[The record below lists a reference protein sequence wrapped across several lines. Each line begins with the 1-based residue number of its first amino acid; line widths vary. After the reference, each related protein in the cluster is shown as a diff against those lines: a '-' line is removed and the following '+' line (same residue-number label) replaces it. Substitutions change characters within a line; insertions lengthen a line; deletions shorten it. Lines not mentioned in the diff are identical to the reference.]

1 MVDDPRP
8 NDSAPVG
15 TPKMVIEGFNP
26 FAGPAVT
33 QQVVIDSNDLSTLGE
48 AESLWLRALAFP
60 PRPVDL
66 TLQAVC
72 WVSSSCFLASAIKAG
87 LTLTLPV
94 LGGILLVIVLPAAL
108 AGLYA
113 FCTFPRLQPLI
124 LYRLLLIAIGG
135 VVGFYL

>member
-1 MVDDPRP
+1 MTDHPTP
-8 NDSAPVG
+8 NDSPPAG

-26 FAGPAVT
+26 FAGPT
-33 QQVVIDSNDLSTLGE
+33 PIKQVVIDSNDLSPLGE

-72 WVSSSCFLASAIKAG
+72 WVSSTCFITSALKAG
-87 LTLTLPV
+87 VAASLPV
-94 LGGILLVIVLPAAL
+94 IGIGLLVIAVPSAL

-113 FCTFPRLQPLI
+113 FTTFPRLQPLI
-124 LYRLLLIAIGG
+124 IYRLLLIASGC
-135 VVGFYL
+135 VMEFYL

>member
-1 MVDDPRP
+1 MADDQKP
-8 NDSAPVG
+8 NDDAPVG
-15 TPKMVIEGFNP
+15 TPRMTIEGFNP

-33 QQVVIDSNDLSTLGE
+33 QQVVLDSNDLSPIRE

-72 WVSSSCFLASAIKAG
+72 WVSSTCFIASAIKSG
-87 LTLTLPV
+87 LMLTLPV
-94 LGGILLVIVLPAAL
+94 VGGILLVIILPAAL

-113 FCTFPRLQPLI
+113 FCTFPRLQPLLI
-124 LYRLLLIAIGG
+124 YRLLLITIGC
-135 VVGFYL
+135 VVGLYL